1 MKLFGQFSVSSKC
14 VEVLNE
20 PFNFLEMEGDSL
32 LRHVP
37 SRWLLQGLAIDKML
51 KY

>member
-1 MKLFGQFSVSSKC
+1 MKLFGHFSVSSKC

-32 LRHVP
+32 LKHVP